1 MKIKEICIV
10 ALLLLLHSCTAARQE
25 LVAESGPQHPFEADY
40 YYMLGYEAFISG
52 DWDSSLAN
60 YRKALEFDPG
70 SPYLRSQIGHFLFRK
85 GDVSGAMAMVE
96 AVLRDSP
103 DYVRA
108 LMLQAEIYD
117 SQKRAAELSGVLGR
131 IRKLAP
137 DDPEVMM
144 FVGKVYYSNDM
155 TDDALAAFG
164 SVVRK
169 DPDEFVALDYMG
181 SIYLD
186 RKEYA
191 LAEEHLKR
199 VLEIRQLEGVYFK
212 LGIIREIQERYP
224 EAIADYEAALRLN
237 PLHRQARERIA
248 QIYVK
253 QKSMGRAIDEFLVLS
268 RQQPENVDMHVRL
281 GMLYYETRDFE
292 RSLDE
297 FRTALAGSPENTAI
311 RYYLALVLEEM
322 ERFDDA
328 VAEFR
333 KIIIQEPKNVNA
345 FLHLAIIY
353 SKQKKDDEAIR
364 MFEEV
369 LAFDKDKPEIFQS
382 LAMAYIRTKDYARAE
397 QVLTDATAR
406 FKDNE
411 ELYFNLAMV
420 YDKTERFDAMITAL
434 RRTLEI
440 NPRNADA
447 LNYLGYYYADKNI
460 NLREA
465 RELIERA
472 LQLKP
477 DNGYILDS
485 YGWVLYRLGE
495 YHNAM
500 EQLEKA
506 VKITTED
513 PMLFEHMGDVYHALQ
528 QREKALEHWRK
539 SLKNH
544 EKEEGLKERV
554 EQKIREL
561 EKNR

>member
-1 MKIKEICIV
+1 MKIKEICL
-10 ALLLLLHSCTAARQE
+10 ATLLLLLSACTGLRHE
-25 LVAESGPQHPFEADY
+25 ILTETGPQHRFEADY

-52 DWDSSLAN
+52 DWDNSLAN
-60 YRKALEFDPG
+60 YKQALEFDPK
-70 SPYLRSQIGHFLFRK
+70 SPYLKAQIGHFLLRK
-85 GDVSGAMAMVE
+85 GDIPGALSMA
-96 AVLRDSP
+96 ASALGDHP
-103 DYVRA
+103 DHIRI
-108 LMLQAEIYD
+108 LMLQAEILD
-117 SQKRAAELSGVLGR
+117 SQKRGKELAEILDR
-131 IRKLAP
+131 IRKLSP
-137 DDPEVMM
+137 EDPEVMM
-144 FVGKVYYSNDM
+144 FVGKVYYNNDLVE
-155 TDDALAAFG
+155 DALDAFNK
-164 SVVRK
+164 VVQK
-169 DPDEFVALDYMG
+169 DPDEFVALDYIG

-186 RKEYA
+186 RKEYTR
-191 LAEEHLKR
+191 AEEYLKR

-212 LGIIREIQERYP
+212 LGIIREMLERYP
-224 EAIADYEAALRLN
+224 EALADYETTLRHN

-253 QKSMGRAIDEFLVLS
+253 QKSLGKAIDEFLILS
-268 RQQPENVDMHVRL
+268 SQQPENVDMHVRL
-281 GMLYYETRDFE
+281 GLLYYETRAFE

-297 FRTALAGSPENTAI
+297 FRTALAGGSEKTAV

-322 ERFDDA
+322 DRFDEA
-328 VAEFR
+328 LAEFK

-353 SKQKKDDEAIR
+353 SKQKKDDEAIK

-369 LAFDKDKPEIFQS
+369 LAFDKDKPEIFLS
-382 LAMAYIRTKDYARAE
+382 LAMAHLRTKAYVKAE
-397 QVLTDATAR
+397 AVLLDAIVR

-420 YDKTERFDAMITAL
+420 YDKAERFDAMVGAL
-434 RRTLEI
+434 KKTLEL

-447 LNYLGYYYADKNI
+447 LNYLGYYYADKNM
-460 NLREA
+460 NLQEA

-472 LQLKP
+472 LAVKP

-485 YGWVLYRLGE
+485 YGWVLYRLGNFE
-495 YHNAM
+495 QAI

-506 VKITTED
+506 VTITTED
-513 PMLFEHMGDVYHALQ
+513 PMLFEHMGDVYHALHK
-528 QREKALEHWRK
+528 REKALEHWRR

-554 EQKIREL
+554 EKKIQEF